1 MQFLKIGAPD
11 QNSMSKLEQR
21 DEGARLYDVILGR
34 RLNRPKLNYDHAG
47 GNLSMNNG
55 GKLCTSNRWEMPARC
70 SSLPR

>member
-1 MQFLKIGAPD
+1 VQFLKIGAPD

-47 GNLSMNNG
+47 GHLSMTLTP
-55 GKLCTSNRWEMPARC
+55 KIFFVCKDFS
-70 SSLPR
+70 